1 MLATI
6 TATMSETLKDFLD
19 DLKHDICIE
28 LNDVG
33 DEEKEVFFRQLADWA
48 YSRQEYLI
56 SKL

>member
-1 MLATI
+1 MN
-6 TATMSETLKDFLD
+6 ERLKDFLD